1 MKYIPHP
8 PVIKNPVAFT
18 LLVAAFFIPFVSVLM
33 AYPAKALTID
43 SAARDC
49 NDGNAV
55 LNCGAQTPAEVKTKY
70 NDSPAARTVYHYF
83 DISSVDVDNL
93 HSMAVE
99 GRVTQGGRVLV
110 GDKEVANNAVTAGMA
125 QMGNDQKVT
134 KNGTTFYVRQPSVSF
149 QSSSLPAF
157 VMMKNGQFDFA
168 IIASC
173 GNPVKATPVSQPT
186 PAPAQAVVRPPAPTP
201 TPPVVKTQT
210 VVVAQPVAVPTP
222 VPTPVPVPQPQPQAQ
237 PRQIPNTGVGDAIGS
252 GSFIALSAG
261 LAHFM
266 YKKKALGF

>member
-1 MKYIPHP
+1 MKYIPRP
-8 PVIKNPVAFT
+8 PVLKNPLAFT

-43 SAARDC
+43 SAAKDC

-55 LNCGAQTPAEVKTKY
+55 LNCGAQTPAEVKSKY
-70 NDSPAARTVYHYF
+70 NATPAARSVYHYF
-83 DISSVDVDNL
+83 NISSVDVDNL

-110 GDKEVANNAVTAGMA
+110 GNKEVANNAVTAGMA

-186 PAPAQAVVRPPAPTP
+186 PAPTPAVVSPPVPTP
-201 TPPVVKTQT
+201 TPPPVVRTQT

-222 VPTPVPVPQPQPQAQ
+222 VPTPVPVPQPQP
-237 PRQIPNTGVGDAIGS
+237 RQIPNTGVGDAIGL
-252 GSFIALSAG
+252 GSFIALSSGA
-261 LAHFM
+261 AHFL
-266 YKKKALGF
+266 YKRRMFG